1 MMTAWKRRNTD
12 ARLWSGRGATM
23 LRGVLALLLV
33 VVAAGAHA
41 RSVTDMAGRTVTLP
55 EQITRIYSSSHPVSL
70 LLYALAPEMLVGI
83 NYRIRD
89 DLLPYLP
96 KAVVDLPV
104 IGAVM
109 GHGGK
114 MDPEEVL
121 RLAPDVVI
129 VWLDRFSDNERILAQ
144 FDKVGLPVVFV
155 RLDTLEDHPDTLRFL
170 GDLLA
175 REERAGALEAY
186 ISGVLGKLHDTVGR
200 ISPDERRQVY
210 YAEGPDGLA
219 TECDESWHAEAIILA
234 GGSNVHR
241 CKQTRH
247 VGMDRVSLEQIMLY
261 KPDFVLAQDEKFT
274 QTVLA
279 NPAWQGI
286 PAIETG
292 EIAFAPTLPFNWID
306 RPPSFMRAIGAQW
319 LANKFYPDI
328 YPIDIK
334 EETRRFYRLFL
345 NVELDDTQI
354 ARVLA
359 GQSR

>member
-1 MMTAWKRRNTD
+1 MMAGWQWRTD
-12 ARLWSGRGATM
+12 VLLRPGMRAAIVRGILTLLMVVCSA
-23 LRGVLALLLV
+23 GV
-33 VVAAGAHA
+33 HA
-41 RSVTDMAGRTVTLP
+41 RDVTDMAGRTVTLP
-55 EQITRIYSSSHPVSL
+55 ERITSIYSSSHPVSL

-83 NYRIRD
+83 NYRIRE
-89 DLLPYLP
+89 DLRPYLP
-96 KAVVDLPV
+96 KAVVELPV

-121 RLAPDVVI
+121 RLGPDVVI

-155 RLDTLEDHPDTLRFL
+155 RLDTLEDHPETLRFL
-170 GDLLA
+170 GDLLG
-175 REERAGALEAY
+175 REERAGMLEIY
-186 ISGVLGKLHDTVGR
+186 ISNVLGKLHDTVGR
-200 ISPDERRQVY
+200 IAPEARRQVY

-261 KPDFVLAQDEKFT
+261 RPDFVLAQDEKFT
-274 QTVLA
+274 QTVLS

-286 PAIETG
+286 PAIDAG
-292 EIAFAPTLPFNWID
+292 AISFAPTLPFNWID

-319 LANKFYPDI
+319 LANRLYPAI
-328 YPIDIK
+328 YPLDIK

-345 NVELDDTQI
+345 DVELDDAQI
-354 ARVLA
+354 SRILA
-359 GQSR
+359 GQSQG